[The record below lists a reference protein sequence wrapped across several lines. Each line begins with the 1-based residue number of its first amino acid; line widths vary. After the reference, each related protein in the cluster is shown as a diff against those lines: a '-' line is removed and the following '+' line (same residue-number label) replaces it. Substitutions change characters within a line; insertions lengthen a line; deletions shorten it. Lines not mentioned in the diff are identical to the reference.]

1 MSDEL
6 VSAAQ
11 LSTYIGVSV
20 SRIDKL
26 RREEVL
32 SYAPGNDGKYELK
45 ATIKA
50 YCTRLRDQASGR
62 ISALDQVQGE
72 GSGQERLDPIQ
83 EGARLKKVQA
93 DLLEIKLSAARGDL
107 MPMEDMLEV
116 WQRIMSSAKSKLMG
130 LASSLP
136 TQIHGLGPKEV
147 EIIRSEI
154 HNILEQLAEDGE
166 KAPEQAMAL
175 ALED

>member
-6 VSAAQ
+6 VTAAQ

-20 SRIDKL
+20 SRINKL
-26 RREEVL
+26 RQEEIL
-32 SYAPGNDGKYELK
+32 TWAPEEEGKFELK

-72 GSGQERLDPIQ
+72 GSDGERLDPIQ
-83 EGARLKKVQA
+83 EGARLKARQA
-93 DLLEIKLSAARGDL
+93 DMLEIKLSAARGEL
-107 MPMEDMLEV
+107 LPMSDMLEV
-116 WQRIMSSAKSKLMG
+116 WQRILSSAKSKLMG
-130 LASSLP
+130 LAASLP

-154 HNILEQLAEDGE
+154 HLILEQLAEDGE
-166 KAPEQAMAL
+166 RAPEQAIQL
-175 ALED
+175 ALEE